1 MTRKLYLYPILLV
14 VFLFN
19 CKGQSNK
26 LIGGPFE
33 NGDFMYI
40 GMPKHIPS
48 IDTSPGWLEEGQKL
62 LITGTILQH
71 DGITPAP
78 NVIVYYYQTDT
89 KGAYSNRKDLDQ
101 KVARHGY
108 IRSWVKSDEN
118 GKYAIYTVRPAP
130 YPNREDP
137 AHIHPSIKEPNIDT
151 EYYIDA
157 FVFDDDPLLT
167 SKKRNAMD
175 NRGGSGVLRLL
186 QKGDLQIAE
195 HNIIL
200 GLNIPNYPSAN
211 NRQEAS
217 SGRNIG
223 EDVISFTPY
232 HAWGPDRSTKT
243 CPICKY
249 GRYQGILYFVGKHT
263 DWEEVKKWL
272 VYLERESF
280 ERQKYLKA
288 YFVYANELGQSN
300 DKLITHLESIG
311 KALNLQKV
319 ALTFVPSF
327 SDHASEI
334 DMNKINP
341 AVENT
346 FIIYKQSNIVSKFIN
361 LKPSPKNFALL
372 SEALDKTRGDYFD
385 LNSPKYK

>member
-1 MTRKLYLYPILLV
+1 MLRKLYYHPILLIT
-14 VFLFN
+14 FLFN
-19 CKGQSNK
+19 CKAQSHQR
-26 LIGGPFE
+26 IGGPFE
-33 NGDFMYI
+33 NAEFMYI

-48 IDTSPGWLEEGQKL
+48 IDTSPGWMEEGQKL
-62 LITGTILQH
+62 LITGTIYKK
-71 DGITPAP
+71 DGVTPAP

-89 KGAYSNRKDLDQ
+89 KGAYANRKYLDQ

-118 GKYAIYTVRPAP
+118 GKYAIYTVRPAA
-130 YPNREDP
+130 YPNRDDP
-137 AHIHPSIKEPNIDT
+137 AHIHPSIKEPNDIN

-167 SKKRNAMD
+167 SEKRKAME

-200 GLNIPNYPSAN
+200 GLNIPNYPVAN
-211 NRQEAS
+211 NKQEAS

-232 HAWGPDRSTKT
+232 HAWGPDRGTKT

-249 GRYQGILYFVGKHT
+249 GRYQGVLYFVGKNT
-263 DWEEVKKWL
+263 NWEEVSKWL
-272 VYLERESF
+272 IYLERESF
-280 ERQKYLKA
+280 ERQKYLKV
-288 YFVYANELGQSN
+288 YFVYGNELNESN
-300 DKLITHLESIG
+300 HKLITHLENIG
-311 KALNLQKV
+311 RTLNLQKI

-327 SDHASEI
+327 SGKASEI

-341 AVENT
+341 EVENT
-346 FIIYKQSNIVSKFIN
+346 FIIYKQSNIVAKFIN
-361 LKPSPKNFALL
+361 LTPTQKNL
-372 SEALDKTRGDYFD
+372 SLFSKKLDDTKGDFFHI
-385 LNSPKYK
+385 NR

>member
-1 MTRKLYLYPILLV
+1 MLRKLYYYPILLIA
-14 VFLFN
+14 FLFN
-19 CKGQSNK
+19 CKAQP
-26 LIGGPFE
+26 LQRIGGPFE
-33 NGDFMYI
+33 NAELMYI

-48 IDTSPGWLEEGQKL
+48 IDTSPGWMEEGQKL
-62 LITGTILQH
+62 LIIGTIYKK
-71 DGITPAP
+71 DGVTPAP

-89 KGAYSNRKDLDQ
+89 KGAYANRKGLDQ

-118 GKYAIYTVRPAP
+118 GKYAIYTIRPAA
-130 YPNREDP
+130 YPNRDDP
-137 AHIHPSIKEPNIDT
+137 AHIHPSIKEPNDIN

-167 SKKRNAMD
+167 SEKRKAME

-200 GLNIPNYPSAN
+200 GLNIPNYPTTN
-211 NRQEAS
+211 NKQEAS
-217 SGRNIG
+217 SGKNIG

-232 HAWGPDRSTKT
+232 HAWGPDRGTKT

-249 GRYQGILYFVGKHT
+249 GRYQGVLYFVGKNT
-263 DWEEVKKWL
+263 NWEEVSKWL
-272 VYLERESF
+272 IYLERESF
-280 ERQKYLKA
+280 ERQKYLKV
-288 YFVYANELGQSN
+288 YFVYGNELNESN
-300 DKLITHLESIG
+300 DKLITHLENIG
-311 KALNLQKV
+311 KTLNLQKI

-327 SDHASEI
+327 SDKASEI

-341 AVENT
+341 EVENT
-346 FIIYKQSNIVSKFIN
+346 FIIYKQSNIVAKFIN
-361 LKPSPKNFALL
+361 LTPTQKNL
-372 SEALDKTRGDYFD
+372 SLFSKKLDDTTGDFFHI
-385 LNSPKYK
+385 NR